1 MKEFRGDSMKQ
12 WLERYKHAWILL
24 YAFLYIPWFSYL
36 ERTVTRD
43 YYVIHTRLD
52 DFIPFHEFFIIPY
65 LAWFFYVS
73 GVILYFFFKNKQD
86 YYRLCIYLFT
96 GMTLSLIVCTVFH
109 NGTDLRPVVDP
120 EKNIC
125 SKLVACLH
133 AADTSTNIFPSIHAY
148 NSIVV
153 HLSIIKSEAFKNRRF
168 FRLLSLIMAVSIC
181 VSTVCLKQHS
191 IVDVM
196 GAMLMAYAFYPMV
209 YGNSFVIG
217 QRMRESRL
225 FTRRRSA

>member
-1 MKEFRGDSMKQ
+1 M
-12 WLERYKHAWILL
+12 
-24 YAFLYIPWFSYL
+24 
-36 ERTVTRD
+36 TRD
-43 YYVIHTRLD
+43 YYTIHTRLD

-73 GVILYFFFKNKQD
+73 GVILYFFFKSKQD

>member
-1 MKEFRGDSMKQ
+1 MKQ

-120 EKNIC
+120 EKK
-125 SKLVACLH
+125 SA
-133 AADTSTNIFPSIHAY
+133 PS
-148 NSIVV
+148 
-153 HLSIIKSEAFKNRRF
+153 
-168 FRLLSLIMAVSIC
+168 
-181 VSTVCLKQHS
+181 
-191 IVDVM
+191 
-196 GAMLMAYAFYPMV
+196 
-209 YGNSFVIG
+209 
-217 QRMRESRL
+217 
-225 FTRRRSA
+225 

>member
-1 MKEFRGDSMKQ
+1 MKQ

-73 GVILYFFFKNKQD
+73 GVILYFFFKNKQ
-86 YYRLCIYLFT
+86 
-96 GMTLSLIVCTVFH
+96 
-109 NGTDLRPVVDP
+109 DLRPVVDP

-196 GAMLMAYAFYPMV
+196 GSILCLLSYGIWELLRHWPKDAGKQALYPQT
-209 YGNSFVIG
+209 
-217 QRMRESRL
+217 QRLNTNRL
-225 FTRRRSA
+225 SHQVRYHNLKIF

>member
-1 MKEFRGDSMKQ
+1 MKQ

-24 YAFLYIPWFSYL
+24 YAFLYLPWFTYL

-86 YYRLCIYLFT
+86 YYRLCAYLFT
-96 GMTLSLIVCTVFH
+96 GMTLSLVICTIFH

-125 SKLVACLH
+125 SRLVACLH

-153 HLSIIKSEAFKNRRF
+153 HLSIIKSEEFKNRRF
-168 FRLLSLIMAVSIC
+168 LRLASLIMAVSIC

-209 YGNSFVIG
+209 YGHSFASAG
-217 QRMRESRL
+217 QRVRASRI

>member
-1 MKEFRGDSMKQ
+1 MKQ

-65 LAWFFYVS
+65 LAWFLYVS
-73 GVILYFFFKNKQD
+73 GVILYFFFKSKQD

>member
-1 MKEFRGDSMKQ
+1 MKQ

>member
-1 MKEFRGDSMKQ
+1 MKQ

-96 GMTLSLIVCTVFH
+96 GMTLSLIVCTVFLKCLCLISFKRSA
-109 NGTDLRPVVDP
+109 NRMGAVKFTARSKSPITTVFRRSRRKKGP
-120 EKNIC
+120 EKNC
-125 SKLVACLH
+125 SKLV
-133 AADTSTNIFPSIHAY
+133 SPIH
-148 NSIVV
+148 
-153 HLSIIKSEAFKNRRF
+153 LLPNR
-168 FRLLSLIMAVSIC
+168 
-181 VSTVCLKQHS
+181 
-191 IVDVM
+191 
-196 GAMLMAYAFYPMV
+196 P
-209 YGNSFVIG
+209 
-217 QRMRESRL
+217 
-225 FTRRRSA
+225 FTG

>member
-1 MKEFRGDSMKQ
+1 MKQ

-43 YYVIHTRLD
+43 YYTIHTRLD

-73 GVILYFFFKNKQD
+73 GVILYFFFKSKQD

-133 AADTSTNIFPSIHAY
+133 GAATSTNIFPSIHAY

>member
-1 MKEFRGDSMKQ
+1 MKQ
-12 WLERYKHAWILL
+12 WLGRYKHAWILL

-125 SKLVACLH
+125 AKLVACLH

>member
-1 MKEFRGDSMKQ
+1 MKQ

-65 LAWFFYVS
+65 LAWFFYVI
-73 GVILYFFFKNKQD
+73 GVILYFFFKNKQY

>member
-1 MKEFRGDSMKQ
+1 MKQ

-73 GVILYFFFKNKQD
+73 GVILYFFFKSKQD

>member
-1 MKEFRGDSMKQ
+1 MKQ

-209 YGNSFVIG
+209 YGNSFVTVS

>member
-1 MKEFRGDSMKQ
+1 MKQ

-73 GVILYFFFKNKQD
+73 GVILYFFFKSKQD

-168 FRLLSLIMAVSIC
+168 FRLLSFIMAVSIC

-209 YGNSFVIG
+209 YGNSFVTVS

>member
-1 MKEFRGDSMKQ
+1 MKQ

-43 YYVIHTRLD
+43 YYTIHTRLD

-73 GVILYFFFKNKQD
+73 GVILYFFFKSKQD

>member
-1 MKEFRGDSMKQ
+1 MKQ

-109 NGTDLRPVVDP
+109 NGTDLLPVVDP

-125 SKLVACLH
+125 AKLVACLH

>member
-43 YYVIHTRLD
+43 YYTIHTRLD

-73 GVILYFFFKNKQD
+73 GVILYFFFKSKQD

-181 VSTVCLKQHS
+181 VYTVCLKQHS